1 MSRMGEI
8 EAMRIEWYAAR
19 MLPLK
24 NAGRRTAIVNARH
37 ETYTDRAGRPRRR
50 AVAGTGERM
59 FVHEL
64 LLRRAGFEVFLPC
77 RKEWRVTDRHRKRKT
92 LVSYPLLTGWLFLGW
107 PEGQPKWGKLSEMGI
122 VQGLLGDAGR
132 PGRIPEGVMQRMM
145 RDWGAGRLAPE
156 HHRYLRTHREFEVG
170 DTVKVIDGPFEG
182 FSFDVI
188 NISEAGVS
196 GVLQI
201 FGRDV
206 PADFAAEQV
215 EAIYTLHRYVDK
227 KS

>member
-37 ETYTDRAGRPRRR
+37 ESYTDQAGRQRRR
-50 AVAGTGERM
+50 TVAGTGERM

-77 RKEWRVTDRHRKRKT
+77 RKEWRVTDRFRKRKT

-107 PEGQPKWGKLSEMGI
+107 PEGEPKWGKLSEMGI

-132 PGRIPEGVMQRMM
+132 PGRIPEDVMQRMM

-156 HHRYLRTHREFEVG
+156 HHRYLRTHREFEIG
-170 DTVKVIDGPFEG
+170 DTVKVVDGPFEDFG
-182 FSFDVI
+182 FEVLD
-188 NISEAGVS
+188 ISSAGV
-196 GVLQI
+196 GGFLQL
-201 FGRDV
+201 FGKDV
-206 PADFAAEQV
+206 WVEFMADQV
-215 EAIYTLHRYVDK
+215 EVDDTWHRYVDK
-227 KS
+227 TS